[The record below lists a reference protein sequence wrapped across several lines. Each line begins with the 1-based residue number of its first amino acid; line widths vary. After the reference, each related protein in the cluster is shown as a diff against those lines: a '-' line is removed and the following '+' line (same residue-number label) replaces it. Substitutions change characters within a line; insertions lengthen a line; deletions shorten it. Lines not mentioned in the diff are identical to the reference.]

1 MSSTEAKE
9 SVMARNTG
17 PSCRLCRREGAK
29 LFLKGPRCVTDKCAI
44 SRRDYAPGQH
54 GQIRKK
60 ESNYGL
66 QMREKQ
72 KVKRIYG
79 VLERQFK
86 HYFHIAERSKEV
98 TGIMLLQ
105 LLERRLDNVIFRM
118 NLGNSR
124 SEARQLVQHGRV
136 YVNGNRV
143 DIPSYTV
150 KLGEEVSVKAS
161 EKLMKALKE
170 RFEILKDRPTAKW
183 LEVDGQSLKAKVT
196 AIPTKEDVGFPI
208 QEQLIVE
215 LYSK

>member
-1 MSSTEAKE
+1 
-9 SVMARNTG
+9 MARNTG

-29 LFLKGPRCVTDKCAI
+29 LFIKGSRCVSEKCAL
-44 SRRDYAPGQH
+44 SRREYAPGQH

-86 HYFHIAERSKEV
+86 HYFHIAEGSKEV

-136 YVNGNRV
+136 YVNGKRV

-150 KLGEEVSVKAS
+150 KLGEEITVKAS
-161 EKLMKALKE
+161 EKLSKSLRD
-170 RFEILKDRPTAKW
+170 RFEALKDRPTAKW
-183 LEVDGQSLKAKVT
+183 LDVDDKNLKAKVT

>member
-1 MSSTEAKE
+1 
-9 SVMARNTG
+9 MARHIQ

-29 LFLKGPRCVTDKCAI
+29 LFLKGSRCVTDKCAM

-79 VLERQFK
+79 VLERQFR
-86 HYFHIAERSKEV
+86 HYFQIAERSKEV

-105 LLERRLDNVIFRM
+105 LLERRLDNIIFRI
-118 NLGNSR
+118 NLASSR
-124 SEARQLVQHGRV
+124 AEARQLVQHGRV
-136 YVNGNRV
+136 YVNGKRV
-143 DIPSYTV
+143 DIPSYTA
-150 KLGEEVSVKAS
+150 KLGEEISVKAS
-161 EKLMKALKE
+161 EKFTKALKE
-170 RFEILKDRPTAKW
+170 RFEILKDRALPKW

-196 AIPTKEDVGFPI
+196 AMPTKEDVGFPI

>member
-1 MSSTEAKE
+1 
-9 SVMARNTG
+9 MARNTG
-17 PSCRLCRREGAK
+17 PSCRLCRREGGK
-29 LFLKGPRCVTDKCAI
+29 LFLKGTRCISDKCSI
-44 SRRDYAPGQH
+44 SRREYAPGQH

-86 HYFHIAERSKEV
+86 HYFHIAESSKEV

-105 LLERRLDNVIFRM
+105 LLERRLDNVLYRM

-136 YVNGNRV
+136 YVNGKRV

-150 KLGEEVSVKAS
+150 KLGEEVSIKVS
-161 EKLMKALKE
+161 EKTLKLLRE
-170 RFEILKDRPTAKW
+170 KFESLKDRATAKW
-183 LEVDGQSLKAKVT
+183 LQVDDKNLKAKV
-196 AIPTKEDVGFPI
+196 AAMPTKEDVGFPI

>member
-1 MSSTEAKE
+1 
-9 SVMARNTG
+9 MARNTG

-29 LFLKGPRCVTDKCAI
+29 LFLKGSRCVSDKCAI
-44 SRRDYAPGQH
+44 SRREYAPGQH

-79 VLERQFK
+79 VLERQFR
-86 HYFHIAERSKEV
+86 HYFQIAERSREV

-105 LLERRLDNVIFRM
+105 LLERRLDNVIYRM

-124 SEARQLVQHGRV
+124 AEARQLVQHGRV
-136 YVNGNRV
+136 YVNGKRV
-143 DIPSYTV
+143 DIPAYTV
-150 KLGEEVSVKAS
+150 KLGDDISVKVS
-161 EKLMKALKE
+161 EKLTKALGD
-170 RFEILKDRPTAKW
+170 RVEILKDRPTAKW
-183 LEVDGQSLKAKVT
+183 LEVDGKALKAKVT

>member
-1 MSSTEAKE
+1 
-9 SVMARNTG
+9 MARNTG

-29 LFLKGPRCVTDKCAI
+29 LFLKGSRCVSDKCAI
-44 SRRDYAPGQH
+44 SRREYAPGQH
-54 GQIRKK
+54 GLARKK

-79 VLERQFK
+79 VLERQFR
-86 HYFHIAERSKEV
+86 HYFQIAESSKEV

-105 LLERRLDNVIFRM
+105 LLERRLDNVVYKM

-124 SEARQLVQHGRV
+124 IEARQLVQHGRV
-136 YVNGNRV
+136 YVNGKRV

-150 KLGEEVSVKAS
+150 KLGEEISVKATD
-161 EKLMKALKE
+161 KQTKALIE
-170 RFEILKDRPTAKW
+170 RTEMLKDRPTAKW
-183 LEVDGQSLKAKVT
+183 LEVDGKALKAKVT
-196 AIPTKEDVGFPI
+196 AVPTKEDVGFPI

>member
-1 MSSTEAKE
+1 
-9 SVMARNTG
+9 MARNTG

-29 LFLKGPRCVTDKCAI
+29 LFLKGSRCATDKCALT
-44 SRRDYAPGQH
+44 RREYAPGQH
-54 GQIRKK
+54 GLARKK
-60 ESNYGL
+60 ESNYGI

-79 VLERQFK
+79 VLERQFR
-86 HYFHIAERSKEV
+86 HYFQIAERSKEV

-105 LLERRLDNVIFRM
+105 LLERRLDNVIFKM

-124 SEARQLVQHGRV
+124 AEARQLVQHGRV
-136 YVNGNRV
+136 YVNGKRL

-150 KLGEEVSVKAS
+150 KTGEEISVKVS
-161 EKLMKALKE
+161 EKLTKALNE
-170 RFEILKDRPTAKW
+170 RVEVLKDRPTAKW
-183 LEVDGQSLKAKVT
+183 LEVDGKALKAKVT
-196 AIPTKEDVGFPI
+196 AMPTKEDVGFPI

>member
-1 MSSTEAKE
+1 
-9 SVMARNTG
+9 MARNTG

-29 LFLKGPRCVTDKCAI
+29 LFLKGSRCVTDKCAI
-44 SRRDYAPGQH
+44 SRREYAPGQH
-54 GQIRKK
+54 GQARKK

-79 VLERQFK
+79 VLERQFR
-86 HYFHIAERSKEV
+86 HYFQIAERSKEV

-105 LLERRLDNVIFRM
+105 LLERRLDNVIFKM

-124 SEARQLVQHGRV
+124 AEARQLVQHGRV
-136 YVNGNRV
+136 YVNGKRL

-150 KLGEEVSVKAS
+150 KLGEEISVKVS
-161 EKLMKALKE
+161 EKHTKALNE
-170 RFEILKDRPTAKW
+170 RVEVLKDRPTAKW
-183 LEVDGQSLKAKVT
+183 LEVDGKALKAKVT
-196 AIPTKEDVGFPI
+196 AMPTKEDVGFPI

>member
-1 MSSTEAKE
+1 
-9 SVMARNTG
+9 MARNTG

>member
-1 MSSTEAKE
+1 
-9 SVMARNTG
+9 MARNTG

-29 LFLKGPRCVTDKCAI
+29 LFLKGSRCVSDKCAI
-44 SRRDYAPGQH
+44 SRREYAPGQH

-79 VLERQFK
+79 VLERQFR
-86 HYFHIAERSKEV
+86 HYFQIAERSKEV

-105 LLERRLDNVIFRM
+105 LLERRLDNVVYRM

-124 SEARQLVQHGRV
+124 AEARQLVQHGRV
-136 YVNGNRV
+136 YVNGKRV
-143 DIPSYTV
+143 DIPAYTV
-150 KLGEEVSVKAS
+150 KLGDDISVKVS
-161 EKLMKALKE
+161 EKLTKALGE
-170 RFEILKDRPTAKW
+170 RVEILKDRPTAKW
-183 LEVDGQSLKAKVT
+183 LEVDGKALKAKVT

>member
-1 MSSTEAKE
+1 
-9 SVMARNTG
+9 MARNTG

-29 LFLKGPRCVTDKCAI
+29 LFLKGSRCVTDKCAI
-44 SRRDYAPGQH
+44 SRREYAPGQH

-79 VLERQFK
+79 VLERQFR
-86 HYFHIAERSKEV
+86 HYFQIAERSKEV

-105 LLERRLDNVIFRM
+105 LLERRLDNVIYRM

-124 SEARQLVQHGRV
+124 AEARQLVQHGRV
-136 YVNGNRV
+136 YVNGRRV
-143 DIPSYTV
+143 DIPAYTV
-150 KLGEEVSVKAS
+150 KLGDDISIKAT
-161 EKLMKALKE
+161 EKLMKALGE
-170 RFEILKDRPTAKW
+170 RTEILKDRPTAKW
-183 LEVDGQSLKAKVT
+183 LEVDGKALKAKVT
-196 AIPTKEDVGFPI
+196 AVPTKEDVGFPI

>member
-1 MSSTEAKE
+1 
-9 SVMARNTG
+9 MARNTG

-29 LFLKGPRCVTDKCAI
+29 LFLKGSRCVTDKCAI
-44 SRRDYAPGQH
+44 SRREYAPGQH
-54 GQIRKK
+54 GQARKK

-79 VLERQFK
+79 VLERQFR
-86 HYFHIAERSKEV
+86 HYFQIAERSKEV

-105 LLERRLDNVIFRM
+105 LLERRLDNVIFKM

-124 SEARQLVQHGRV
+124 AEARQLVQHGRV
-136 YVNGNRV
+136 YVNGKRL

-150 KLGEEVSVKAS
+150 KLGEEISVKVS
-161 EKLMKALKE
+161 EKHTKALNE
-170 RFEILKDRPTAKW
+170 RVEVLKDRPTAKW
-183 LEVDGQSLKAKVT
+183 LEIDAKALKAKVT
-196 AIPTKEDVGFPI
+196 AMPTKEDVGFPI